1 MRYDGGV
8 RPQGA
13 QTGIRAGP
21 EPGLESSSRANRPRK
36 GGIEMDRIKN
46 RRVALSLGA
55 VAVAAVIA
63 ALVFV
68 AAFAGAPA
76 VAAAAA
82 REGAAAAAKP
92 AAAAG
97 AADWAMNATAIEACS
112 CPMFCQCYFNAKPA
126 GHHEHGGQEAH
137 FCRANLAYKVNHGH
151 YGSTSLDGAKFWLAN
166 DLGGDFSKGHM
177 DWNVLTFDKALTP
190 AQRAGIQDIAGH
202 LFPVTW
208 NSFKTAEASID
219 TWEYS
224 ETSAHATM
232 DGGKTA
238 EVKLVRAASAEGPGP
253 VVMKNLRYWGA
264 QHNDGFIMMPNE
276 VEAYRVG
283 PKAFEYKG
291 TNGFLI
297 TIDISSQPAKAASK

>member
-1 MRYDGGV
+1 MK
-8 RPQGA
+8 
-13 QTGIRAGP
+13 T
-21 EPGLESSSRANRPRK
+21 LTSRGMLAV
-36 GGIEMDRIKN
+36 
-46 RRVALSLGA
+46 VAT
-55 VAVAAVIA
+55 VAVLAG
-63 ALVFV
+63 V
-68 AAFAGAPA
+68 AGI
-76 VAAAAA
+76 VAAASAA
-82 REGAAAAAKP
+82 GAAAAAAPGATPP
-92 AAAAG
+92 ASGAK

-137 FCRANLAYKVNHGH
+137 FCRANLAYKVNQGH
-151 YGSTSLDGAKFWLAN
+151 YGATSLAGAKFWLSN

-190 AQRAGIQDIAGH
+190 EQRAGVQEIVGH

-208 NSFKTAEASID
+208 NSSRTAVASID
-219 TWEYS
+219 TWEYN

-238 EVKLVRAASAEGPGP
+238 EVKLARTASANGPGP
-253 VVMKNLRYWGA
+253 VVLKNLRYWGA
-264 QHNDGFIMMPNE
+264 PRNDGFIMMPNE

-297 TIDISSQPAKAASK
+297 TVDISSKDVAPAPAKAASK